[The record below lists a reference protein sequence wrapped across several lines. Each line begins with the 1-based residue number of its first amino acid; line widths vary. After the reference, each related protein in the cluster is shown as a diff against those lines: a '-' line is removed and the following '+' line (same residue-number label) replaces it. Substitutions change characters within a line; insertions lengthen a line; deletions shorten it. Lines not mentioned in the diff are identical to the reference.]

1 MTTQFVEWWYR
12 YTLLSAAPGFALAVS
27 RKYMRTDIRPILPS
41 IHVPVLVLYRPGN
54 PEPSW
59 EPSARY
65 LADHIA
71 GARLRELPG
80 SDSFI
85 WTGDQSAVIGAI
97 DDFLEAM
104 RLEQAELDR
113 VLATVLFIDVVAS
126 TEAIVASGDRRWR
139 DLLERHRAMVRSLLA
154 RYRGTEVDTA
164 GDGFFATFDG
174 PARAIRCARAIAVET
189 AALGIEVR
197 AGRPYR

>member
-1 MTTQFVEWWYR
+1 M
-12 YTLLSAAPGFALAVS
+12 
-27 RKYMRTDIRPILPS
+27 
-41 IHVPVLVLYRPGN
+41 H
-54 PEPSW
+54 
-59 EPSARY
+59 
-65 LADHIA
+65 
-71 GARLRELPG
+71 
-80 SDSFI
+80 FI

-197 AGRPYR
+197 AGVHTGEVEVADGKVAGIAVHIGARVGAVAGPSEVLVSQTVRDLVAGSGLAFEDRGEHDAQGDSRSVAPLPGYRPARRRR